1 MTTKHVPREP
11 ARAPDGFRALVKL
24 QMEQQGVSLRQ
35 VATQAE
41 LSPAYL
47 SRLLSGERGLPPDD
61 DLILR
66 LARVLAIDPP
76 ELLLVEAERIPDDL
90 RETVPV
96 LLSAHRATSPAELK
110 QVMKK
115 LQALLLARR
124 RTGRKK
130 T

>member
-1 MTTKHVPREP
+1 MTTKHVSREP
-11 ARAPDGFRALVKL
+11 ARAPDGFRALVKT
-24 QMEQQGVSLRQ
+24 QMEQQGVSLRH
-35 VATQAE
+35 VAAQAE

-90 RETVPV
+90 METVPV

-124 RTGRKK
+124 RTRKK